1 MRILEKLS
9 LDDETFTALIGKIH
23 PFLALLESFI
33 VHANFCNIRSIIRST
48 SGTLSSIFVNYLK
61 DVSAFLVT
69 IMFVRECDIEMNL
82 EAERVLLSRHIAFG
96 PPNYSRYL
104 KYQHALL

>member
-69 IMFVRECDIEMNL
+69 IRFVRECDIKMNL
-82 EAERVLLSRHIAFG
+82 EAERVLLPRNIAFG
-96 PPNYSRYL
+96 PPNYSRFL
-104 KYQHALL
+104 KY

>member
-69 IMFVRECDIEMNL
+69 IRFVRECYIKMNL
-82 EAERVLLSRHIAFG
+82 EAERVLLPRHIAFG
-96 PPNYSRYL
+96 PPNYSRFL
-104 KYQHALL
+104 KY

>member
-33 VHANFCNIRSIIRST
+33 VHANFCNIRSIITST

-61 DVSAFLVT
+61 EFLVT
-69 IMFVRECDIEMNL
+69 IRFVRECDIEMNL
-82 EAERVLLSRHIAFG
+82 EAERVLLPRHIAFG

>member
-69 IMFVRECDIEMNL
+69 IRFVRECDIKMNL
-82 EAERVLLSRHIAFG
+82 EAERVLLPRHIAFG
-96 PPNYSRYL
+96 PPNYSRFL
-104 KYQHALL
+104 KY